1 MSLHQN
7 QTTIISNIKILD
19 SFRIDTI
26 CISPKTFTKY
36 ICLNNKHEI
45 NQIILF
51 NEDNIDDEYFMD
63 KLNLNNSDKYINK
76 IAFDKNYLFLSNS
89 NLLYEINDNVHN
101 KIFGRTNNLLKSCFK
116 NENIR
121 YLIVLDNKNIV
132 ANAGE
137 NKICFFNFVNGKY
150 EKFFNNIN
158 KYGEIIGLLKLDNN
172 EFCFL
177 SKKYDGFPI
186 ISKFDEGFY
195 SVEKTLTSITC
206 NENNISNLI
215 FKISNKYIV
224 IVGSNNFAI
233 FNVKF
238 FEINTIIETDEIISS
253 LNMNWKNLNKDE
265 YEYMALI
272 TRKDK
277 NYNLQIYKFEDN
289 SIKGVDKINLIEYSS
304 EEYFENTID
313 ENNNEKK
320 EKKIKEKYILLKRKD
335 ITEFILKSKTDFFEQ
350 SGISFDINYDIKNNG
365 NIIFIIGINCF
376 PLKKR
381 LVALFEANLENM
393 NFK

>member
-26 CISPKTFTKY
+26 CISPKTFTKN

-45 NQIILF
+45 NKIIFF

-76 IAFDKNYLFLSNS
+76 IALDKNYLFLSNS

-101 KIFGRTNNLLKSCFK
+101 KNFGRTNNLLKSCFK

-195 SVEKTLTSITC
+195 SVEKTLTSMTC

-335 ITEFILKSKTDFFEQ
+335 ITEFILKSKADFFEQ
-350 SGISFDINYDIKNNG
+350 SGIFFDINYDIKNNG

>member
-19 SFRIDTI
+19 SFGTDTI
-26 CISPKTFTKY
+26 CISPKTFTKN

-45 NQIILF
+45 NKIILF

-132 ANAGE
+132 ANTGE
-137 NKICFFNFVNGKY
+137 NKIGFFNFVNGKY

-158 KYGEIIGLLKLDNN
+158 KYEEIIGLLKLDNN

>member
-26 CISPKTFTKY
+26 CISPKTFTKN

-45 NQIILF
+45 NKIILF

-177 SKKYDGFPI
+177 SKEYRGFPI

-195 SVEKTLTSITC
+195 SVEKTLTSMTC

>member
-1 MSLHQN
+1 ML
-7 QTTIISNIKILD
+7 
-19 SFRIDTI
+19 
-26 CISPKTFTKY
+26 
-36 ICLNNKHEI
+36 
-45 NQIILF
+45 ILF

-137 NKICFFNFVNGKY
+137 IKICFFNFVNGKY

-177 SKKYDGFPI
+177 CKKYGGFPI

-195 SVEKTLTSITC
+195 SVEKTLTSMTC

-272 TRKDK
+272 TKKDK

-335 ITEFILKSKTDFFEQ
+335 ITEFILKSKADFFEQ
-350 SGISFDINYDIKNNG
+350 SGIFFDINYDIKNNG

>member
-1 MSLHQN
+1 MSLNQN

-26 CISPKTFTKY
+26 CISPKTFTKN

-45 NQIILF
+45 NKIILF

-101 KIFGRTNNLLKSCFK
+101 KIFGRTNNSLKSCFK

-132 ANAGE
+132 AAGE
-137 NKICFFNFVNGKY
+137 IKICFFNFVNGKY

-304 EEYFENTID
+304 VEYFEYTID

-335 ITEFILKSKTDFFEQ
+335 ITEFISKSKTDFFEQ

>member
-26 CISPKTFTKY
+26 CISPKTFTKN

-45 NQIILF
+45 NKIILF

-101 KIFGRTNNLLKSCFK
+101 KNFGRTNNLLKSCFK

-195 SVEKTLTSITC
+195 SVEKTLTSMTC

-304 EEYFENTID
+304 EEYFENIID

-335 ITEFILKSKTDFFEQ
+335 ITEFILKSKADFFEQ
-350 SGISFDINYDIKNNG
+350 SGIFFDINYDIKNNG

>member
-26 CISPKTFTKY
+26 CISPKTFTKN

-45 NQIILF
+45 NEIILF

-137 NKICFFNFVNGKY
+137 NKIGFFNFVNGKY

-195 SVEKTLTSITC
+195 SVEKTLTSMTC

>member
-1 MSLHQN
+1 MSLNQN

-26 CISPKTFTKY
+26 CISPKTFTKN

-45 NQIILF
+45 NKIILF

-158 KYGEIIGLLKLDNN
+158 KYGEIIGLMKLDNN

-177 SKKYDGFPI
+177 SKKYGGFPI

-313 ENNNEKK
+313 ENKNEKK

-335 ITEFILKSKTDFFEQ
+335 ITEFILKSKDDFFEQ

>member
-1 MSLHQN
+1 
-7 QTTIISNIKILD
+7 
-19 SFRIDTI
+19 
-26 CISPKTFTKY
+26 
-36 ICLNNKHEI
+36 
-45 NQIILF
+45 
-51 NEDNIDDEYFMD
+51 MD
-63 KLNLNNSDKYINK
+63 KLNLNNSDKHINK

-132 ANAGE
+132 ANTGE
-137 NKICFFNFVNGKY
+137 NKIGFFNFVNGKY

-272 TRKDK
+272 TRKNK

-335 ITEFILKSKTDFFEQ
+335 ITEFILKSKADFFEQ
-350 SGISFDINYDIKNNG
+350 SGIFFDINYDIKNNG

>member
-26 CISPKTFTKY
+26 CISPKTFTKN

-45 NQIILF
+45 NKIILF

-195 SVEKTLTSITC
+195 SVEKTLTSMTC

-335 ITEFILKSKTDFFEQ
+335 ITEFILKSKVDFFEQ

>member
-26 CISPKTFTKY
+26 CISPKTFTKN

-45 NQIILF
+45 NKIILF
-51 NEDNIDDEYFMD
+51 NENNIDDEYFMD

-101 KIFGRTNNLLKSCFK
+101 KNFGRTNNLLKSCFK

-195 SVEKTLTSITC
+195 SVEKTLTSMTC

-304 EEYFENTID
+304 EEYFENIID

-335 ITEFILKSKTDFFEQ
+335 ITEFILKSKADFFEQ
-350 SGISFDINYDIKNNG
+350 SGIFFDINYDIKNNG

>member
-26 CISPKTFTKY
+26 CISPKTFTKN

-45 NQIILF
+45 NKIILF

>member
-26 CISPKTFTKY
+26 CVSPKTFTKN

-45 NQIILF
+45 NEIILF

-63 KLNLNNSDKYINK
+63 KLNLNNSDKHINK

-132 ANAGE
+132 ANTGE
-137 NKICFFNFVNGKY
+137 NKIGFFNFVNGKY

>member
-7 QTTIISNIKILD
+7 QATIISNIKILD

-26 CISPKTFTKY
+26 CISPKTFTKN

-45 NQIILF
+45 NKIILF

-177 SKKYDGFPI
+177 SKEYRGFPI

-195 SVEKTLTSITC
+195 SVEKTLTSMTC